1 MDRKNIP
8 NPGFAADDGTADP
21 RLAQALTAWSED
33 RAAEP
38 ELLRAL
44 TPSRLMVPIVA
55 LLGEVETDESE
66 AGWGSP
72 RAKAGGGLRHEKTS
86 DMAVPVIEAADGR
99 RALPAFTSLETLARW
114 RADARPAPVAAP
126 QAVLAAYSER
136 ADTLLIDPAGPVTYQ
151 LTGARMRAVAEN
163 RVYLPPLGDPE
174 VREAVRRVL
183 GAQPEVVCALLEP
196 TDGADGLLAVYTDP
210 GLDGAAL
217 QESAQRIGRAVSSEP
232 LLRVRL
238 DRGLSLAMMGGAGPG
253 AELPAEPLYRR

>member
-1 MDRKNIP
+1 VVAYAHRVDHKNIP
-8 NPGFAADDGTADP
+8 NPGFADDGGTADP
-21 RLAQALTAWSED
+21 RLTQALAAWSKD

-38 ELLRAL
+38 ELLAAL

-55 LLGEVETDESE
+55 LLGEVETD
-66 AGWGSP
+66 AN
-72 RAKAGGGLRHEKTS
+72 GLKHEKTS

-163 RVYLPPLGDPE
+163 RPYLPPAQDPE
-174 VREAVRRVL
+174 VREAVRVLLAAEPDVLRVEL
-183 GAQPEVVCALLEP
+183 RPSAE
-196 TDGADGLLAVYTDP
+196 TDGILALSLVDGLTEDAVRELSQRLA
-210 GLDGAAL
+210 AAL
-217 QESAQRIGRAVSSEP
+217 AADPV
-232 LLRVRL
+232 LRVRL
-238 DRGLSLAMMGGAGPG
+238 TNGLDLA
-253 AELPAEPLYRR
+253 LLKTQS